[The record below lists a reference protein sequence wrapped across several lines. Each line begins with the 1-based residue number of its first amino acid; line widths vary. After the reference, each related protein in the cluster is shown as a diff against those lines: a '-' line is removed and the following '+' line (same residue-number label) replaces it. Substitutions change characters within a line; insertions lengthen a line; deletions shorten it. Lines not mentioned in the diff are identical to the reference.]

1 MDMTREEALRILS
14 VVVHMLEE
22 QYATDR
28 VEVAVEMAIN
38 AIKMKDKIVA
48 ALAEILKGVDP
59 ECITDSSGDKHGY
72 ITGYERGL
80 VDAYQIICKHIGED
94 LKL

>member
-1 MDMTREEALRILS
+1 MDCKIIFDEEKLREIVA
-14 VVVHMLEE
+14 E
-22 QYATDR
+22 Q
-28 VEVAVEMAIN
+28 VAE
-38 AIKMKDKIVA
+38 IKKQFIEKDKIEA

-59 ECITDSSGDKHGY
+59 ECITDSSGDRHGY

-80 VDAYQIICKHIGED
+80 VDAYQIICNHIGED